1 MSTKIDVAAA
11 PPEVMLTIG
20 EGLVARRIAFSPT
33 EARRLADG
41 LISRAKSV
49 APSSDARHLFAD
61 LCDVRWDASAKRVV
75 VEIGWR
81 GEMYGAHL
89 TQEQAIDLCDRIARL
104 LGRFGLQDTS
114 PADQSG
120 ARARDG
126 RLLSDD
132 AAERSASSK

>member
-1 MSTKIDVAAA
+1 VIRVDAV
-11 PPEVMLTIG
+11 PPEVVVTVG
-20 EGLVARRIAFSPT
+20 EGITARRIAVTPAA
-33 EARRLADG
+33 ARRLADF

-49 APSSDARHLFAD
+49 APASDARHFVAD
-61 LCDVRWDASAKRVV
+61 LCDVRWDGELRRVV

-81 GEMYGAHL
+81 EESYGAYL
-89 TQEQAIDLCDRIARL
+89 TQEQAIDVCDRVAQL

-132 AAERSASSK
+132 AAERSARKS